1 MRNEDRQDADFS
13 PDARGRRSAG
23 LRNIVLLGLVS
34 LFMDA
39 STEMVYPLI
48 PLYLTSA
55 FGATPALVGV
65 IEGVAES
72 LASLLK
78 VFSGHIA
85 DKRNRKKPLAIFGY
99 GTAIVYKL
107 ALIVASSWPGI
118 LAARVI
124 DKLGKGVRT
133 APRDVLVSQSA
144 AAGRQGAAFGLH
156 KTLDMAGSAIGILA
170 AYLLMRAT
178 GGDVAYKR
186 IFALAIIPAI
196 VSVSLLF
203 LVREE
208 NAPAPAKTQR
218 TGLIAG
224 WRQLDGRLRWFLV
237 TAFLFNLGN
246 SSNAFLLLRAYDVG
260 FDTLNVT
267 LLYLLYNV
275 TSSAFALPFGRLSD
289 RLGRRNLLVAGYLL
303 FAATYTGFAVAK
315 NAAAFVALFFVYGLY
330 TALTSG
336 VERALIAE
344 IAPPAH
350 KGAMLGL
357 HGTLVGVAL
366 LPASVIAGF
375 LWNRVSPAAPFLFG
389 ALLSLVS
396 AAAIAVILRARSGA
410 APEAGAHAQSDEN
423 NG

>member
-1 MRNEDRQDADFS
+1 MLRERETSAKIARDERNA
-13 PDARGRRSAG
+13 AGAG

-65 IEGVAES
+65 IEGIAES

-124 DKLGKGVRT
+124 DKLGKGIRT

-144 AAGRQGAAFGLH
+144 EAGRQGAAFGLH
-156 KTLDMAGSAIGILA
+156 KALDMAGSALGILA

-178 GGDVAYKR
+178 GGNVYFKR
-186 IFALAIIPAI
+186 IFALAILPAL

-203 LVREE
+203 FVREDKS
-208 NAPAPAKTQR
+208 APAPARER
-218 TGLIAG
+218 TGLVQG
-224 WRQLDGRLRWFLV
+224 WKALDKRLRWFLAV
-237 TAFLFNLGN
+237 AFLFNLGN

-275 TSSAFALPFGRLSD
+275 TSSLTALPFGRLSD
-289 RLGRRNLLVAGYLL
+289 RLGRRNLLFSGYLL
-303 FAATYTGFAVAK
+303 FAVTYTGFALAK
-315 NAAAFVALFFVYGLY
+315 STAAFAALFLLYGLY
-330 TALTSG
+330 TAMTSG

-389 ALLSLVS
+389 ALLSALS
-396 AAAIAVILRARSGA
+396 AVAIRIILRSSPRPGA
-410 APEAGAHAQSDEN
+410 SR
-423 NG
+423 